1 MIFPTADAPK
11 NLDELKDILKNDTK
25 VKVAGIDIDGVLR
38 GKIMSKDKFIG
49 AAKSGFG
56 FCSIIFGWD
65 IQDGVY
71 TKELL
76 ISNRK
81 KGYGDL
87 VAQIDLSTYRR
98 IPWESNIPFF
108 LVSFLDPDTREPICA
123 CPRGALLKASIKV
136 KEFGWECIAG
146 VEYEYFQFKE
156 TPHSISKK
164 NFSNLEALTPG
175 LHGYSLL
182 RTTLNQDY
190 FHEIFDQ
197 SLNMGIEIESHHTE
211 TGPGVY
217 ESALAHTQA
226 FRMADNATLFKF
238 VAKSVGM
245 KYGIIPSF
253 MAKPWGNAPACGGHI
268 HVSLRDSNGRNVFA
282 LSEDEVAA
290 GGRADAKYKDL
301 RMISQEAEWFLGGV
315 LEGLPDIM
323 PMLVPTINGYKRL
336 IANEWVFGST
346 SATYGYD
353 SRTSSVRI
361 ISPPSVPPSATRFEI
376 RTPGSDVLP
385 HLALSA
391 IFFLGIRGIEQ
402 KISPPCAPV
411 TELGDDRSGVRM
423 LAKNLE
429 DATRTMMREGSI
441 AREVFGDDFV
451 EHFGGTRMHEVKKW
465 NAAVTNW
472 EREFARFSRGYK
484 C

>member
-1 MIFPTADAPK
+1 M
-11 NLDELKDILKNDTK
+11 
-25 VKVAGIDIDGVLR
+25 
-38 GKIMSKDKFIG
+38 
-49 AAKSGFG
+49 
-56 FCSIIFGWD
+56 
-65 IQDGVY
+65 
-71 TKELL
+71 
-76 ISNRK
+76 
-81 KGYGDL
+81 
-87 VAQIDLSTYRR
+87 
-98 IPWESNIPFF
+98 
-108 LVSFLDPDTREPICA
+108 
-123 CPRGALLKASIKV
+123 
-136 KEFGWECIAG
+136 
-146 VEYEYFQFKE
+146 
-156 TPHSISKK
+156 
-164 NFSNLEALTPG
+164 
-175 LHGYSLL
+175 
-182 RTTLNQDY
+182 
-190 FHEIFDQ
+190 
-197 SLNMGIEIESHHTE
+197 
-211 TGPGVY
+211 
-217 ESALAHTQA
+217 
-226 FRMADNATLFKF
+226 
-238 VAKSVGM
+238 
-245 KYGIIPSF
+245 
-253 MAKPWGNAPACGGHI
+253 
-268 HVSLRDSNGRNVFA
+268 HVSLCDSNGRNVFA
-282 LSEDEVAA
+282 LGEGEMAA
-290 GGRADAKYKDL
+290 GGRVDAKYKDL

-472 EREFARFSRGYK
+472 ELERYMELV
-484 C
+484 